1 MVLAV
6 SPSTWPRIITWN
18 SGKRMMRKF
27 IGVLRYMYLMRK
39 ESLQG
44 RTENIAEASAEYV
57 LTAFF

>member
-1 MVLAV
+1 
-6 SPSTWPRIITWN
+6 
-18 SGKRMMRKF
+18 MMRKF